1 DLAAVALDLVAV
13 AVEWRAMKAGLSPRA
28 ACTRG
33 ARLLL
38 ILLLVILAAA
48 AHAQA
53 QSATVPAAAKTS
65 IDKKSEPAKNCYAV
79 QVGAYE
85 ERSQAAAMMDS
96 LAREFSNAIQMS
108 QTIDG
113 SRTRWRVRILAMSR
127 AEARA
132 ISARLLS
139 KRGMKVWMDPVACP
153 NL

>member
-1 DLAAVALDLVAV
+1 
-13 AVEWRAMKAGLSPRA
+13 MKAGLSPRA

-38 ILLLVILAAA
+38 ILLLVVLVAAC
-48 AHAQA
+48 AQA

-65 IDKKSEPAKNCYAV
+65 IEKKSEPAKGCYAV

-108 QTIDG
+108 QTIDS
-113 SRTRWRVRILAMSR
+113 SRTRWRVRVLAMTR

-132 ISARLLS
+132 ISARLLN
-139 KRGMKVWMDPVACP
+139 KRGVKVWMDAVACP
-153 NL
+153 NP